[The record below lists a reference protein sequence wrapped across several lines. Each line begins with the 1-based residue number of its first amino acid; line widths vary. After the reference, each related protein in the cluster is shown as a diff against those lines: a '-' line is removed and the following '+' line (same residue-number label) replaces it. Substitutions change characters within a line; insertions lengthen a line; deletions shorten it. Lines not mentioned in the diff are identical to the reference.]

1 MLITIIKR
9 DLKCV
14 SQNLSSAIQPIGF
27 FLIVISLFP
36 LAVTPEPEILQ
47 RIAPGVIWIS
57 ALLAT
62 LLALDN
68 LFKEDFNNGTID
80 QMFIAANSLYVVA
93 LARIISHWLISG
105 LPLIVMCL
113 IIAMML
119 QVPAHAVD
127 ALAASLLLGTPTLS
141 MVGSIGAALTVGL
154 RYSGVLLTMITLPLY
169 IPVLIFGASCISSDL
184 TGLQW
189 TGQAYLLSAILVL
202 SVTLAPFATAA
213 ALRINLN

>member
-1 MLITIIKR
+1 MLITIIQR

-14 SQNLSSAIQPIGF
+14 SQNLSGTIQPLGF
-27 FLIVISLFP
+27 FIIIVSLFP
-36 LAVTPEPEILQ
+36 LSVTPESEILQ

-62 LLALDN
+62 LLALDT
-68 LFKEDFNNGTID
+68 LFKEDFNDGTID
-80 QMFIAANSLYVVA
+80 QMFIAIDSLYVVA

-105 LPLIVMCL
+105 LPLIIMCL

-119 QVPAHAVD
+119 HVPVHTID
-127 ALAASLLLGTPTLS
+127 ALIVSLLLGTPTLS

-169 IPVLIFGASCISSDL
+169 IPVLIFGTSCISSDL
-184 TGLQW
+184 IGLNW
-189 TGQAYLLSAILVL
+189 HGQAYVLGAILVL
-202 SVTLAPFATAA
+202 SITLAPFATAA

>member
-1 MLITIIKR
+1 MITIIKR

-14 SQNLSSAIQPIGF
+14 SQNLSGAIQPIGF

-184 TGLQW
+184 IGLQW